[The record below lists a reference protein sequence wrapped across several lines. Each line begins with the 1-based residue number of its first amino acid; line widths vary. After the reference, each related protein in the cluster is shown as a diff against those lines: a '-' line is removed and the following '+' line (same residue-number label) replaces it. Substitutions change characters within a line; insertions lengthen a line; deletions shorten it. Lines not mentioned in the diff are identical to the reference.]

1 MRYLKTFESFPG
13 DNYELTINNKGIVS
27 DSDGS
32 VFDPNSQKISVNIIY
47 DTDWEKYLPQN
58 LTINNNGVKHSFK
71 KGNVMLVDD
80 LVEITYDSDPENPWG
95 SPDTLEF
102 DFYFVKDDATK
113 NIRMDIDI
121 TYGDLMACEFSIEPP
136 NKVNV
141 IQHTSYN
148 SKFDPSNT
156 VFALEDESLDEFIS
170 FLNKFPGVKVTRHDL
185 RFLDKYDNWKE

>member
-32 VFDPNSQKISVNIIY
+32 VFDPNSQKISGSIIY
-47 DTDWEKYLPQN
+47 DTDWEKELPEK
-58 LTINNNGVKHSFK
+58 LTINYHGDNHSFK
-71 KGNVMLVDD
+71 KGNIMLVDD

-170 FLNKFPGVKVTRHDL
+170 FLNKFPRVKVTRHDL

>member
-13 DNYELTINNKGIVS
+13 DNYELTISNKGIVS

-32 VFDPNSQKISVNIIY
+32 VFDPNSQKISGNIIY

-136 NKVNV
+136 SKVNI

>member
-32 VFDPNSQKISVNIIY
+32 VFDTNSQKISGSIIY
-47 DTDWEKYLPQN
+47 DTDWEKELPEK
-58 LTINNNGVKHSFK
+58 LTINYHGANHSFK
-71 KGNVMLVDD
+71 KGNIMLVDD

-170 FLNKFPGVKVTRHDL
+170 FLNKFPRVKVTRHDL